1 MHVPIRFL
9 RCAARLRYNG
19 HMAEP
24 YPYACPWCGDWPED
38 GNRTGK
44 YCTPCEAERQ
54 RQYRGR
60 QRQARLSRW
69 FAEVGTADAVRAA
82 ILVSAIVDELGGY
95 NRTARQIAGVLKE
108 LQASGRSPVEAARCH
123 RVLLQLM
130 RLALPAE

>member
-1 MHVPIRFL
+1 MYRSAI
-9 RCAARLRYNG
+9 CYNAR
-19 HMAEP
+19 MATGPCP
-24 YPYACPWCGDWPED
+24 YCGDWPD
-38 GNRTGK
+38 DDNRVRN
-44 YCTPCEAERQ
+44 YCRPCHAERTNEYN
-54 RQYRGR
+54 RRR
-60 QRQARLSRW
+60 RQARLSRW
-69 FAEVGTADAVRAA
+69 FAEVGTADAERAA